1 MDRKWWLWKGTYI
14 IIKQGWGP
22 EEEEEG
28 EDANVEI
35 DAPFKNKKL
44 LHLANKKISSGKS
57 KAHKLVSPSKRGAHE
72 KIYINKKCLQQI
84 SLCIGVH
91 KFKFKA
97 MKR

>member
-1 MDRKWWLWKGTYI
+1 
-14 IIKQGWGP
+14 
-22 EEEEEG
+22 
-28 EDANVEI
+28 
-35 DAPFKNKKL
+35 
-44 LHLANKKISSGKS
+44 LANKKISSGKS

-72 KIYINKKCLQQI
+72 KNYINKKCLQQI